1 MTPPLTDW
9 SNHWLFL
16 KLIQLTCF
24 YLVTVSKIILVKQ
37 SYSLLDRLPYFTAT
51 IFNLLR
57 F

>member
-37 SYSLLDRLPYFTAT
+37 SHSLLDRLPYFTAT
-51 IFNLLR
+51 IFSLLR